1 MGNIP
6 SKEELK
12 AYIEKNKSAK
22 LGKNKIADIFNI
34 TRIRDRKAVKAL
46 LDQLQQEGVY
56 EPPSDTTSSNPAKFP
71 SKPVT
76 KPSSK
81 SYNARTAPRRPQQ
94 EEKIPKMTVVRITQV
109 GPGKKLKGKFAQLEV
124 TTPVVIDGSQVGGV
138 LEEGMYIM
146 AKIGLPKD
154 GVYPAVAIRIVE
166 EPSERVIGV
175 ITNTIEG
182 YRFVSTQ
189 RKDRDSYVVD
199 NIKEIPA
206 EQWGEVFEASIIS
219 RSPPM
224 VKVGKILCHQND
236 VSLIAAYSYDVPMEF
251 SPEAL
256 HNVDHVVVPP
266 LGDRVDVRKIP
277 LVTIDGRDSRDFDDA
292 IWAEPDTDP
301 KNPGGWHLMVA
312 IADVSYYVR
321 PGMPLDKDA
330 FERGTSVYFPDRVI
344 PMLPE
349 ALSNGVCSLN
359 PNEDRAVMGVNIW
372 IDKDGNKL
380 RHQFFRGLMN
390 SHARLIYEDVQRI
403 YETPESSDIKNL
415 LTPLYGAYESLKKQR
430 ETRGTLEIEVA
441 EHYVHL
447 DEQGMVKAI
456 VRRDRLDSHRLIEE
470 FMILANVAAAE
481 TLEAAKISCMYR
493 VHDLPQDEKV
503 QELVRLLKLTGVK
516 FTGVLVKPQ
525 DFSRLLQTVQGQPY
539 EAIVNELVLRCQ
551 SQAIYTPENIGH
563 FGLSLTHYAHFT
575 SPIRRYADLLV
586 HRGLLRTLGHI
597 GDDALPQVSEGTFA
611 EWGEH
616 ISIAERRA
624 ASAERDSKDRYMTA
638 YLEPKIGET
647 FEVYVTGVTH
657 SGLFVT
663 IPDLG
668 ASGLVPMNTLGND
681 YFIFR
686 EHPTR
691 LEGRRTRVVFGYGD
705 HLTVTL
711 RDADLLKGRMTF
723 ALKFS
728 GENPSR
734 SFSSPNRSN
743 EKRSFKKKRRRK

>member
-22 LGKNKIADIFNI
+22 LGKNKIADLLGV
-34 TRIRDRKAVKAL
+34 TRIRDRKTVKEL
-46 LDQLQQEGVY
+46 LGQLEQEGFY
-56 EPPSDTTSSNPAKFP
+56 EPPVDAQSSNTPPAKVVR
-71 SKPVT
+71 SKAPA
-76 KPSSK
+76 K
-81 SYNARTAPRRPQQ
+81 SYKDRSVSKRPKR
-94 EEKIPKMTVVRITQV
+94 EEKIPKMALIRITKV
-109 GPGKKLKGKFAQLEV
+109 GEDKKIRGQFAHMDVPL
-124 TTPVVIDGSQVGGV
+124 PVFIDGSQIGGV
-138 LEEGMYIM
+138 WEAGMYVM
-146 AKIGLPKD
+146 AKIGDPKD
-154 GVYPAVAIRIVE
+154 GGYPAVALRVVE
-166 EPSERVIGV
+166 DPSEKIVGV
-175 ITNTIEG
+175 ITNTVEG

-189 RKDRDSYVVD
+189 RKERDSYVVQ
-199 NIKEIPA
+199 NIKDIPP
-206 EQWGEVFEASIIS
+206 EQWDEVYEATIIS
-219 RSPPM
+219 RSPPI
-224 VKVGKILCHQND
+224 VNVGKPVCHQNE
-236 VSLIAAYSYDVPMEF
+236 VSLISAYSFDIIMEF

-256 HNVDHVVVPP
+256 HNVDHVTVPP

-292 IWAEPDTDP
+292 VWAEPDTDP

-359 PNEDRAVMGVNIW
+359 PKEDRAVMGVNIW

-390 SHARLIYEDVQRI
+390 SYARLVYEDVQRI
-403 YETPESSDIKNL
+403 HESPEKSDIKDL

-430 ETRGTLEIEVA
+430 ETRGTLEIDVA

-447 DEQGMVKAI
+447 DENGSVKAI
-456 VRRDRLDSHRLIEE
+456 VQRDRLDSHRLIEE

-481 TLEAAKISCMYR
+481 TLSAAKVPCMYR

-503 QELVRLLKLTGVK
+503 QELMRLLKLTGVK

-525 DFSRLLQTVQGQPY
+525 DFSRLLQTVKGQPY

-551 SQAIYTPENIGH
+551 SQAIYTPENVGH
-563 FGLSLTHYAHFT
+563 FGLSLTNYAHFT

-586 HRGLLRTLGHI
+586 HRGLLRTLGHT
-597 GDDALPQVSEGTFA
+597 GDDVLPQVDDNTFA

-616 ISIAERRA
+616 ISVAERRA

-638 YLEPKIGET
+638 YLEPKIGES

-663 IPDLG
+663 LPNLG

-681 YFIFR
+681 YFVYR

-691 LEGRRTRVVFGYGD
+691 LEGRRSRVVFGYGD

-711 RDADLLKGRMTF
+711 QDADVLKGRMTF
-723 ALKFS
+723 ALKFP

-734 SFSSPNRSN
+734 PVDKSSGSGERP
-743 EKRSFKKKRRRK
+743 FKKRRRR